1 VTSPLTPPDLA
12 AGLHAIRARW
22 GWFVALGLVLLAL
35 GFGAA
40 VHLAAATVVSVYYVG
55 AIMLAGGIV
64 QLVHAFRVPGWSEGL
79 YWGLGGA
86 LYAAAGVIA
95 FMNPLLASA
104 VLTLILAASLVVS
117 GLFRVW
123 GGIKAR
129 PHDGWGW
136 IVTAGL
142 VTLLAGLVI
151 AAGWP
156 VNALWILG
164 FLLAFDLIFQGWS
177 VLACGI
183 MLRRG
188 LH

>member
-1 VTSPLTPPDLA
+1 MPVVTSPLNRPDLA
-12 AGLHAIRARW
+12 AGLNAIRAKW
-22 GWFVALGLVLLAL
+22 GWFVGLGVALLVL
-35 GFGAA
+35 GFVAA
-40 VHLAAATVVSVYYVG
+40 IHLVAATVVSVYYVG
-55 AIMLAGGIV
+55 AIMLVGGIV
-64 QLVHAFRVPGWSEGL
+64 QLIHAFRVTGWSEGL

-86 LYAAAGVIA
+86 LYAAAGAIA
-95 FMNPLLASA
+95 FFNPLLASA

-136 IVTAGL
+136 IVTGGV

-156 VNALWILG
+156 VNSLW
-164 FLLAFDLIFQGWS
+164 
-177 VLACGI
+177 
-183 MLRRG
+183 
-188 LH
+188 